1 MIALSLSG
9 DTYPIRRELR
19 SIGGIWSHEH
29 KAHIVPVD
37 KRDQIPA
44 IVGTRAVMV
53 SDIEVPDSFFI
64 PLTGEALRE
73 YRQARNARKAKTIRA
88 RSEKKLSQA
97 NELFDK
103 EHKIAE
109 FIPMGQP
116 ILIGH
121 HSQRRHERDIERMH
135 RLSDKA
141 CEALHDG
148 ERLKR
153 YADRLEAPARIAGDA
168 QEMHEKHAEMIKNTV
183 KIGDVVQA
191 CVYGNLPVVKI
202 NRKTLVVQ
210 GKFGKI
216 TVDLSLVNLTP
227 TENPAPAVPE
237 VGQA

>member
-9 DTYPIRRELR
+9 DTYPIRRELH
-19 SIGGIWSHEH
+19 SIGAIWSYEL
-29 KAHIVPVD
+29 KAHIVPAD
-37 KRDQIPA
+37 RRELLPA
-44 IVGTRAVMV
+44 IIGSHVVTISDTEV
-53 SDIEVPDSFFI
+53 SENFFV

-73 YRQARNARKAKTIRA
+73 YRQARNARKAEKIRA
-88 RSEKKLSQA
+88 RSDRKLNQA
-97 NELFDK
+97 SELFDK

-116 ILIGH
+116 ILMGH

-168 QEMHEKHAEMIKNTV
+168 QEMHEKHAQMIRDTV
-183 KIGDVVQA
+183 KVGDLVQA
-191 CVYGNLPVVKI
+191 CVYGNLPVIKI
-202 NRKTLVVQ
+202 NRKTLQVE

-216 TVDLSLVNLTP
+216 TVDLSLVNLIPKEAITS
-227 TENPAPAVPE
+227 
-237 VGQA
+237 